1 MSGIVYAAE
10 QKNITVTVS
19 CPENLYLCH
28 DSKWTAEA
36 LFNLLDHAVK
46 YTPPGGSIRVSV
58 ECGEIQNFMDLVVNM
73 LGFKDKLKNMK
84 NQSPEDS
91 SSVWRSPG
99 H

>member
-1 MSGIVYAAE
+1 MIGDRLAQMNDDELTIFRR
-10 QKNITVTVS
+10 NTV
-19 CPENLYLCH
+19 
-28 DSKWTAEA
+28 D
-36 LFNLLDHAVK
+36 
-46 YTPPGGSIRVSV
+46 
-58 ECGEIQNFMDLVVNM
+58 QNFMDLVVNM